1 MPKQRINPPELFPS
15 LQYGFSQLVLSQGGR
30 TVYVSGQ
37 VAWDAHEKIVGPGDL
52 RAQTWQGLRNLQTAL
67 QAAGGALSDVVSLRI
82 YIAHGELADTR
93 AISEGLKEF
102 FPPESAPTSTW
113 IGVPGLADPDFLIE
127 IEAVAVIEEAGL

>member
-1 MPKQRINPPELFPS
+1 MPKQRFNPPELFPS
-15 LQYGFSQLVLSQGGR
+15 LQYGFSQLVVSQGGR

-37 VAWDAHEKIVGPGDL
+37 VAWDADENIVGPGDL
-52 RAQTWQGLRNLQTAL
+52 RAQTWQSLRNLQTAL

-82 YIAHGELADTR
+82 YIAHSELADTR

-102 FPPESAPTSTW
+102 FPAECAPTSTW
-113 IGVPGLADPDFLIE
+113 IGVPGLADPEFLIE